1 MKLGLIQCDH
11 VPTLLQSSFKDYPVM
26 FEKAFNQCDPN
37 LDWTV
42 IDICKGNYDIDVH
55 DFDGFIISG
64 SRSSVN
70 DPKLWIEQL
79 FNLVKEII
87 QREVPL
93 VGLCFGHQAIAKSLG
108 GQVCKSKTGWNIGC
122 VPVELTAS
130 GKSILNA
137 KQHSYLYAFHQDNVE
152 VLPENARLIGSTEM
166 CKNFIV
172 EFKKGVIG
180 FQGHP
185 EFDAAYM
192 QGLLDINIA
201 NLDDSILNCV
211 AATLSKASHSGAVRR
226 FIIQYIK
233 NNQSVTN

>member
-1 MKLGLIQCDH
+1 MKLGLIQCDY

-26 FEKAFNQCDPN
+26 FEKAFNQCDPD

-42 IDICKGNYDIDVH
+42 IDICGGNHDVDVQ

-70 DPKLWIEQL
+70 DPKLWIEEL
-79 FNLVKEII
+79 LNLIKRII
-87 QREVPL
+87 EREVPL

-108 GQVCKSKTGWNIGC
+108 GLVSKSKTGWNIGC
-122 VPVELTAS
+122 VPVELTAA
-130 GKSILNA
+130 GKNILNVA
-137 KQHSYLYAFHQDNVE
+137 QHSYLYAFHQDNVE
-152 VLPENARLIGSTEM
+152 TLPENARLIGSTEI
-166 CKNFIV
+166 CENFIV

-185 EFDAAYM
+185 EFDVTYM

-201 NLDDSILNCV
+201 NLDDSKLNSV
-211 AATLSKASHSGAVRR
+211 AATLRKASHSDAVRR

-233 NNQSVTN
+233 NNQ